1 MLSAYQNQVVS
12 LKLQTVLYTNLKQT
26 LCSPLSKDQCIKQ
39 KQKMALMKKH
49 YEWNTLTKLFSK
61 SLQMHTVDVHCA
73 HIHLKSTMNFFCK
86 IRTLLGSILWSM

>member
-12 LKLQTVLYTNLKQT
+12 LKLQTTLYTNLKQT

-49 YEWNTLTKLFSK
+49 YEWNTLTQLFSK
-61 SLQMHTVDVHCA
+61 SLQMHIVDVNCA
-73 HIHLKSTMNFFCK
+73 HVYLKSTMNFFAKYAPC
-86 IRTLLGSILWSM
+86 